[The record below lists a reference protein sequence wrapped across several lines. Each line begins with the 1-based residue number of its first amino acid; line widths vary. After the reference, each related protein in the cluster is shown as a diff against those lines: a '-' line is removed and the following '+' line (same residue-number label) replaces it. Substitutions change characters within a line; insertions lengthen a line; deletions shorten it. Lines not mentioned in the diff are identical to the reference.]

1 MYVCNYIL
9 CTEQSIL
16 CRVIGSLSILNQRS
30 GGMACGILWAGG
42 DPGMVGRLSGHLLD
56 QSLRKVG
63 MVWYGKIL
71 FDK

>member
-42 DPGMVGRLSGHLLD
+42 DPGMVGRLEWPLTGPVFA
-56 QSLRKVG
+56 QSWYG
-63 MVWYGKIL
+63 MVW
-71 FDK
+71 